1 MIRVTSEESVD
12 PRRTS
17 GSGQSTVSR
26 QLKTCKRGLSTA
38 TGSREASPRRHRE
51 PSPIIGAMHSIDQ
64 SLIKIKATQKSYWCH
79 KFWNIR
85 FDDLISRGWN
95 ECIQVHALSKSRL
108 TVFQHLSTG
117 TSLQCARQ
125 PILGASSA
133 IWEAPEASH

>member
-1 MIRVTSEESVD
+1 MIRVTSEKSVD

-17 GSGQSTVSR
+17 GSGQSTISR
-26 QLKTCKRGLSTA
+26 QLKTA

-95 ECIQVHALSKSRL
+95 LERVHTSACSIKVS
-108 TVFQHLSTG
+108 FDSLSTFFNRDQFAVHQAAH
-117 TSLQCARQ
+117 TWSKLRH
-125 PILGASSA
+125 LGGA
-133 IWEAPEASH
+133 